1 MASKT
6 LVAVAVAL
14 CCVTGSSATLINLI
28 NQCPYSVTAFARSGS
43 SATNSYNLGASGGYQ
58 QLNVGSSFPAG
69 LIFAS
74 TTGSE
79 DNAQVWPYVLQHL
92 SYTLVGTIPR
102 TEGPPVLQAT
112 QLEITAG
119 SNGRDY
125 YDISLVV
132 SKACAFCCLPW
143 NIELRGPE
151 LGPGDRLCAFSLISP
166 VPGPGLFCMA
176 SLGFRL
182 DAIY

>member
-143 NIELRGPE
+143 NIEFPATRARTWSRRPSVRFFLD
-151 LGPGDRLCAFSLISP
+151 LTCAWTRTFLHGKFGNP
-166 VPGPGLFCMA
+166 A
-176 SLGFRL
+176 
-182 DAIY
+182 